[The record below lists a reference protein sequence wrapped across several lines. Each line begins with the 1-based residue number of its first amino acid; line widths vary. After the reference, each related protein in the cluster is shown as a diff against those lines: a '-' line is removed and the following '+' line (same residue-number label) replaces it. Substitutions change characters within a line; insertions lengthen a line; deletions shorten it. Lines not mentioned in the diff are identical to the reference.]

1 MWQAVID
8 QATNDISA
16 AKIVNLGK
24 AATAAV
30 KAQTAPSEGVKI
42 ISNEIY
48 RKKFPIKRF
57 RLKKKNQLHKL

>member
-1 MWQAVID
+1 MCQAVID
-8 QATNDISA
+8 QATNDLSA
-16 AKIVNLGK
+16 AKMVNLGK

-30 KAQTAPSEGVKI
+30 KAQAAPGEGVKI

-57 RLKKKNQLHKL
+57 GLKKNNQPHKL